1 VSFFESN
8 FINDQVG
15 EYIEHVNDEIDAVN
29 GTNHKRSG
37 KLIDESKLNG
47 TNMAIIRRKQRA
59 KESSP
64 SGNGIS
70 KRGSDA

>member
-1 VSFFESN
+1 MSFFESN

-47 TNMAIIRRKQRA
+47 MNWLSLVENREQKSLAPQETV
-59 KESSP
+59 
-64 SGNGIS
+64 
-70 KRGSDA
+70 